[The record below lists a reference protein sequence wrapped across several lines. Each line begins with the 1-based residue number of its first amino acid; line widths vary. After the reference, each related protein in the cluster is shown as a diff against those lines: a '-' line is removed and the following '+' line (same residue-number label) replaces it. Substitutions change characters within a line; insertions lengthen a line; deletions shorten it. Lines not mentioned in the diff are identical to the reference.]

1 MFKFIFTIYN
11 NIKRYKFSIF
21 YYMFDIKENSAL
33 LVIDLQNDFY
43 LDGTIPIIKD
53 KTFIENVN
61 LIIEQF
67 IKKNKKIIFT
77 KDWHPIDHVSFKKW
91 PIHCIQNSK
100 GAKIISTINQSKID
114 LLIEKGIDKNIENYS
129 AFFISDDSSG
139 LKEFL
144 FKQNI
149 ENLYIIGVVA
159 EYCIK
164 FTVIDAI
171 SMGFNVYLLQKG
183 IISEEKDFDLVN
195 ISSKVNII

>member
-1 MFKFIFTIYN
+1 
-11 NIKRYKFSIF
+11 
-21 YYMFDIKENSAL
+21 MFDIKENSAL

-129 AFFISDDSSG
+129 AFFISNDSSG

-149 ENLYIIGVVA
+149 KNLYIIGVVA